1 MYGGGGGGSREVKMC
16 YYPVRSDLNHTSS
29 LGVWG
34 AEGGYKFYIS
44 HSFLLDRETH
54 RDIVQI
60 QITENKHD

>member
-1 MYGGGGGGSREVKMC
+1 MC

-34 AEGGYKFYIS
+34 GGGGYKFYIS

>member
-34 AEGGYKFYIS
+34 GGGGYKFYIS

-60 QITENKHD
+60 QITENKQT